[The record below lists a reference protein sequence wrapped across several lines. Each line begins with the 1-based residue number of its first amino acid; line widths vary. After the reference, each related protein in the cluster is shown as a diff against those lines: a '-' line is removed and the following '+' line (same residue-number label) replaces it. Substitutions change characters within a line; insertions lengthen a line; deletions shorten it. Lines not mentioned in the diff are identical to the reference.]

1 MFNSDFD
8 RRFQQSQRRFDIM
21 FRIVATIIALSF
33 VGIVAFW
40 IFAGTV
46 AFKAVGEIEHQGVK
60 GLVEQIWCGKEKPDC
75 LK

>member
-40 IFAGTV
+40 IFAGTMV
-46 AFKAVGEIEHQGVK
+46 FKAAGEIEQQGVK
-60 GLVEQIWCGKEKPDC
+60 GLVEQIWCGKDKPDC

>member
-1 MFNSDFD
+1 MFNSDFN

-46 AFKAVGEIEHQGVK
+46 AFKAVGEIEQQGVK